1 MPADTQFVADV
12 TSAQGMLQT
21 ASDLH
26 RNQYSTLLENQ
37 GGAGAVAQANS
48 LQNQV
53 VALNAK
59 LENVKTLS
67 DTYDREF
74 LDRTSGKNPI
84 GFWQSRG
91 ISTLQDWVLLFF
103 YLVYGLVTLA
113 ILLLVITFSDT
124 ALYSGFMVLALSVI
138 LGVMMTAVIIRFA

>member
-1 MPADTQFVADV
+1 MPADIQFVADV
-12 TSAQGMLQT
+12 TSAQRMLEI

-26 RNQYSTLLENQ
+26 RNQYSTLLGNR
-37 GGAGAVAQANS
+37 GGAGAQANT

-53 VALNAK
+53 IALNAK

-91 ISTLQDWVLLFF
+91 LSTLQDWVLFFF
-103 YLVYGLVTLA
+103 YLVYGLITLA
-113 ILLLVITFSDT
+113 ILLLVMTFSDA
-124 ALYSGFMVLALSVI
+124 ALYSGFMVIALSVI

>member
-1 MPADTQFVADV
+1 MPADTQFVAAV
-12 TSAQGMLQT
+12 TSAQEMLQRT
-21 ASDLH
+21 SDLY
-26 RNQYSTLLENQ
+26 NNKYKTLVGNQ
-37 GGAGAVAQANS
+37 GTAGAQVNS

-53 VALNAK
+53 IALNAK

-91 ISTLQDWVLLFF
+91 LSTLQDWVLFFF
-103 YLVYGLVTLA
+103 YLVYGLITLG
-113 ILLLVITFSDT
+113 ILLLVITFSNT

>member
-1 MPADTQFVADV
+1 MPADTQFVDDV
-12 TSAQGMLQT
+12 TSAQRMLQI
-21 ASDLH
+21 ASDLY
-26 RNQYSTLLENQ
+26 RNQYSTLVGNR
-37 GGAGAVAQANS
+37 GGTGAQANS

-53 VALNAK
+53 IALNAK

-91 ISTLQDWVLLFF
+91 ISTLQDWVLFFF

-113 ILLLVITFSDT
+113 ILVLVITFSDT
-124 ALYSGFMVLALSVI
+124 ALYSGFMVIALSVI

>member
-1 MPADTQFVADV
+1 M
-12 TSAQGMLQT
+12 G
-21 ASDLH
+21 
-26 RNQYSTLLENQ
+26 NQ
-37 GGAGAVAQANS
+37 GTAGAQANS

-53 VALNAK
+53 IALNAK
-59 LENVKTLS
+59 LANVQTLS

-91 ISTLQDWVLLFF
+91 LSTLQDWVLFFF
-103 YLVYGLVTLA
+103 YLVYGLITLG

-124 ALYSGFMVLALSVI
+124 ALYSGFMVVALSVI